1 MERIAPG
8 MFLGAD
14 RGSGAVQADSGPP
27 VYIWGLRPPGR
38 LSVSSKCSRSGWR
51 AFALFAVY
59 EEEPR
64 LDISIVDTSINP
76 MSTDGNILLQYT
88 VITIN
93 NKIPLKYI
101 FL

>member
-1 MERIAPG
+1 MEKETK
-8 MFLGAD
+8 
-14 RGSGAVQADSGPP
+14 
-27 VYIWGLRPPGR
+27 
-38 LSVSSKCSRSGWR
+38 KCPFCG
-51 AFALFAVY
+51 
-59 EEEPR
+59 EEESQ
-64 LDISIVDTSINP
+64 LDISIVDASINP

>member
-1 MERIAPG
+1 MKRIAPG

-27 VYIWGLRPPGR
+27 V
-38 LSVSSKCSRSGWR
+38 SVSSKCSRSGWR
-51 AFALFAVY
+51 AFALFAV
-59 EEEPR
+59 EEEPQ
-64 LDISIVDTSINP
+64 LDISIVDASINP
-76 MSTDGNILLQYT
+76 MSTDGNTLLQYT

-93 NKIPLKYI
+93 NKILLKYI

>member
-1 MERIAPG
+1 MKRIAPG
-8 MFLGAD
+8 LFLGAD

-27 VYIWGLRPPGR
+27 VYIWGLRPSGR

-51 AFALFAVY
+51 AFALFAV
-59 EEEPR
+59 EEEPQ
-64 LDISIVDTSINP
+64 LDISIVDASINP
-76 MSTDGNILLQYT
+76 MSTDGNALLQYT

-93 NKIPLKYI
+93 NKILLKYI

>member
-1 MERIAPG
+1 MKRIAPG

-27 VYIWGLRPPGR
+27 VYIWGLRPSGR
-38 LSVSSKCSRSGWR
+38 LSVWR
-51 AFALFAVY
+51 AFALFAV
-59 EEEPR
+59 EEEPQ
-64 LDISIVDTSINP
+64 LDISIVDASINP
-76 MSTDGNILLQYT
+76 MSTDGNTLSQYT

>member
-1 MERIAPG
+1 MKRIAPG

-38 LSVSSKCSRSGWR
+38 LSVQEK
-51 AFALFAVY
+51 
-59 EEEPR
+59 PK
-64 LDISIVDTSINP
+64 LDISIVNASINP
-76 MSTDGNILLQYT
+76 MSTDSNTLLQYT

>member
-1 MERIAPG
+1 MKRIVPG

-51 AFALFAVY
+51 AFALFAV
-59 EEEPR
+59 EEEPQ
-64 LDISIVDTSINP
+64 SIVDASINP
-76 MSTDGNILLQYT
+76 MSTDGNTLLQYT

-93 NKIPLKYI
+93 NKILLKYI